1 MRSRFVSL
9 FTGIQGEL
17 GKLNSPTFSLSHKNK
32 RAFVR
37 VEVERRLIRQLFC
50 RRLRKRVFLEVDGI
64 ESAVVWVTAKP
75 TAKVQSTIA
84 TIDPRIG
91 GKVTLEDGTMFENP
105 AKDDLQTLQRLQ
117 MLLLEEDASQQCGLD
132 AKAIRAGLEH
142 KKKSLLKSGQLA
154 VESVPRVT

>member
-1 MRSRFVSL
+1 M
-9 FTGIQGEL
+9 QGEL
-17 GKLNSPTFSLSHKNK
+17 GKLNSPTFSLSHQNK
-32 RAFVR
+32 PAFVR

-50 RRLRKRVFLEVDGI
+50 RTLRKRVFIEVDGI
-64 ESAVVWVTAKP
+64 ESAVVWVPAKP
-75 TAKVQSTIA
+75 TANFAKVGPPTIA
-84 TIDPRIG
+84 TIDATIG
-91 GKVTLEDGTMFENP
+91 GKVTLDDGTIFENP
-105 AKDDLQTLQRLQ
+105 AKDDLLTLQRLQ